1 VTIPEATFIHE
12 LSTFDDASYGRSRL
26 GIDKVQAVIYYI
38 QDHFLRHLSASGHHI
53 LYSIPV
59 WVAEKDRPRDAFT
72 DVTFQVYSKQVVERG
87 NWSRVSKIYQPILVI
102 IGVTGNRSLPRHRLQ
117 YSTNWL
123 IRASEGISYG
133 TVSLSRDL
141 FLDGLLIPLLN
152 KVNVAT
158 TVVPI
163 HIGVE
168 AGEWDLALS
177 TWGGKGSRKKGPC
190 AWKSVGANADALLYK
205 WEHRDDWTYEHDS
218 TVKNA
223 NKGSYFVSCEFGN
236 THHPYL

>member
-26 GIDKVQAVIYYI
+26 GVDKAQAVIYYI

-59 WVAEKDRPRDAFT
+59 WVADKDRPRHAFT
-72 DVTFQVYSKQVVERG
+72 DVKFHVYSKQVVERG
-87 NWSRVSKIYQPILVI
+87 NWGRLSKIYQPILVI
-102 IGVTGNRSLPRHRLQ
+102 IGVTGRRSLPHHQLQ

-123 IRASEGISYG
+123 MRASEGISYG

-152 KVNVAT
+152 KVNAAT
-158 TVVPI
+158 SRP
-163 HIGVE
+163 
-168 AGEWDLALS
+168 DLH
-177 TWGGKGSRKKGPC
+177 WCRGR
-190 AWKSVGANADALLYK
+190 
-205 WEHRDDWTYEHDS
+205 
-218 TVKNA
+218 
-223 NKGSYFVSCEFGN
+223 
-236 THHPYL
+236 